1 LSAPKRQCSAGKI
14 AVNRGSTEDQ
24 VLCIE
29 WLLAGSGYGILKFY
43 DPEWKTLVM
52 LGRRFISSREWVA
65 ITALG
70 FLLGMV
76 TMAVASS
83 LSSDKAALIVLAPGF
98 FLQALAG
105 AGGHD
110 ENGYFL
116 LALGQFLFC
125 TALFLRFSSP

>member
-1 LSAPKRQCSAGKI
+1 
-14 AVNRGSTEDQ
+14 

-43 DPEWKTLVM
+43 DPEWKILVM
-52 LGRRFISSREWVA
+52 PGRRFISSREWVA

-98 FLQALAG
+98 FLQELAG

-116 LALGQFLFC
+116 LVLGQFLFC
-125 TALFLRFSSP
+125 SGIVLAIFVAIKLWLRRQQS